1 MTDFD
6 LGDIVLEAQAD
17 VQEIL
22 REFFAELAEP
32 AMMRQLKMMWFT
44 IPDEMKE
51 QFKKDR
57 PEEFAALMKVVEEKI
72 GG

>member
-32 AMMRQLKMMWFT
+32 AMMRQFKMMWFT
-44 IPDEMKE
+44 IPD
-51 QFKKDR
+51 
-57 PEEFAALMKVVEEKI
+57 
-72 GG
+72 